1 MNTYMS
7 EDPQHHHIGR
17 PSVALAG
24 LLSCSVVCAA
34 VVGAITV
41 PLIVVVLALAAAIGA
56 VSYYEHEPRAEPFS
70 VASRVKAT
78 IPVIDAPRVREATR
92 GQGPDTGHS
101 DVA

>member
-1 MNTYMS
+1 MNTDMS
-7 EDPQHHHIGR
+7 ESHHRLAR

-24 LLSCSVVCAA
+24 VLSCSVVCAA

-56 VSYYEHEPRAEPFS
+56 VSFYEHEPRAEPFS
-70 VASRVKAT
+70 VVSQVKDT
-78 IPVIDAPRVREATR
+78 VPVIDAPRVREAAR
-92 GQGPDTGHS
+92 GRSAGTVGQS